1 MPKFK
6 SVIAGLAISTAMTGG
21 AVALGATTTA
31 TTANAAVVQAGWGG
45 GGGGWGRGHRNR
57 NWNRNHNRN
66 REHQNARQQ
75 QRSHQRQNL
84 INNIT
89 IRITRQLLESL
100 RRRDEGPL
108 EAPEGAFSG
117 APIVPVG

>member
-6 SVIAGLAISTAMTGG
+6 TVIAGLAISTAMTGG

-100 RRRDEGPL
+100 RRRDEGP
-108 EAPEGAFSG
+108 EVAFSG
-117 APIVPVG
+117 APIAPVG